1 MMYHN
6 DDINRHASTAN
17 NPIPLPPPPATK
29 SLFFNH
35 IEMYLESDVAILPD
49 QKMVLDFCA
58 VCGGE
63 EVGWP
68 ISTPIGMPWQR

>member
-1 MMYHN
+1 MSALTTIQH
-6 DDINRHASTAN
+6 
-17 NPIPLPPPPATK
+17 PPLPPATK